1 MLILHKFPPINFY
14 SLIFI
19 IKNKISYLLQAD
31 VLTDVLYED
40 FVMKGQMGIDIFP
53 YVQRA
58 ALDIILETAMG
69 VALGVQTKR
78 QSDYLD
84 QIEEAVQVIQERQF
98 YPWYMSGMVIMVIN
112 SILLFWLSPV
122 SVFCDFS
129 LKCMNDRWQG

>member
-1 MLILHKFPPINFY
+1 MY
-14 SLIFI
+14 T
-19 IKNKISYLLQAD
+19 ISYLLQAD

-53 YVQRA
+53 YIQRA

-69 VALGVQTKR
+69 VSLGVQTKR
-78 QSDYLD
+78 RSDYLD

-112 SILLFWLSPV
+112 SILSF
-122 SVFCDFS
+122 
-129 LKCMNDRWQG
+129 

>member
-1 MLILHKFPPINFY
+1 MLTIIFLGLIYLHTYILHKVPPRAINFY

-19 IKNKISYLLQAD
+19 TKYTISYLLQAD

-98 YPWYMSGMVIMVIN
+98 YPWYMSGMVN
-112 SILLFWLSPV
+112 
-122 SVFCDFS
+122 
-129 LKCMNDRWQG
+129 GH

>member
-1 MLILHKFPPINFY
+1 MKY
-14 SLIFI
+14 T
-19 IKNKISYLLQAD
+19 ISYLLQAD

-98 YPWYMSGMVIMVIN
+98 YPWYMSGMVN
-112 SILLFWLSPV
+112 
-122 SVFCDFS
+122 
-129 LKCMNDRWQG
+129 GH